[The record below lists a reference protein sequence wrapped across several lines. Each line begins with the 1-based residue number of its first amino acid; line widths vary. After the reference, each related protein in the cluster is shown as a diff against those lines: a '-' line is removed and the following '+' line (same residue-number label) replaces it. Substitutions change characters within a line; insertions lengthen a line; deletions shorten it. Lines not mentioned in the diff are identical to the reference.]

1 MIYTIGGIK
10 GGSGKTTIATNLAVM
25 LYLKGRDVLFVDAD
39 DQETATDFTHWRN
52 ESLPNGAGYTAIQLA
67 NNAVRTEILKLKS
80 KYDDIVIDTGG
91 RDTTSQRAAMTV
103 SDVYIVPFIPRSF
116 DMWTL
121 EKVARLIDEM
131 RTAKPDLRA
140 YAVLNKIDSR
150 GSDNTEAK
158 EFLGETDSIV
168 LIESALGHRKSFANA
183 ASKGLSV
190 VEYKPADEKAIKE
203 LNELFNILTDIT
215 QAKN

>member
-203 LNELFNILTDIT
+203 LNELFNILT
-215 QAKN
+215 KE

>member
-25 LYLKGRDVLFVDAD
+25 LHLKGRDVLFVDAD

-52 ESLPNGAGYTAIQLA
+52 ESLPEGAGYTAIQLA

-131 RTAKPDLRA
+131 RTAKPELRA

-168 LIESALGHRKSFANA
+168 LIEAALGHRKSIANA

-203 LNELFNILTDIT
+203 VNELFEILT
-215 QAKN
+215 KE

>member
-25 LYLKGRDVLFVDAD
+25 LHLKGRDVLFVDAD

-52 ESLPNGAGYTAIQLA
+52 ESLPEGAGYTAIQLA

-131 RTAKPDLRA
+131 RTAKPELRA

-158 EFLGETDSIV
+158 EFLGETDSIT
-168 LIESALGHRKSFANA
+168 LIEAALGHRKSFANA

-203 LNELFNILTDIT
+203 VNELFEILT
-215 QAKN
+215 KE

>member
-25 LYLKGRDVLFVDAD
+25 LHLQNRDVLFVDAD

-52 ESLPNGAGYTAIQLA
+52 QTLPEGSGYTAIQLA
-67 NNAVRTEILKLKS
+67 NNAVRTEVLKLKS

-91 RDTTSQRAAMTV
+91 RDTTSQRAAITV

-121 EKVARLIDEM
+121 EKVTRLIDEM
-131 RTAKPDLRA
+131 RVVNPDLRA
-140 YAVLNKIDSR
+140 YAVLNKTDFR
-150 GSDNTEAK
+150 GSDNEEAK
-158 EFLGETDSIV
+158 EFLTETENLTLLKSN
-168 LIESALGHRKSFANA
+168 LGHRKSFANA
-183 ASKGLSV
+183 ASKGLSI
-190 VEYKPADEKAIKE
+190 VELKPTDDKAVKE
-203 LNELFNILTDIT
+203 MTELFAVLT
-215 QAKN
+215 Q

>member
-25 LYLKGRDVLFVDAD
+25 LHLKGRDVLFVDAD

-52 ESLPNGAGYTAIQLA
+52 ESLPEGAGYTAIQLA

-131 RTAKPDLRA
+131 RTAKPELRA

-168 LIESALGHRKSFANA
+168 LIEAALGHRKSFANA

-203 LNELFNILTDIT
+203 VNELLEILT
-215 QAKN
+215 KE

>member
-10 GGSGKTTIATNLAVM
+10 GGSGKTTLATNLAVM
-25 LYLKGRDVLFVDAD
+25 LHLKGRDVLFVDAD

-52 ESLPNGAGYTAIQLA
+52 ENLPEGSGYTAIQLA
-67 NNAVRTEILKLKS
+67 NNAVRTEVLKLKS

-103 SDVYIVPFIPRSF
+103 SDVYVVPFIPRSF

-131 RTAKPDLRA
+131 RAAKPDLRA
-140 YAVLNKIDSR
+140 YAVLNKTDAR
-150 GSDNTEAK
+150 GSDNVEAK
-158 EFLGETDSIV
+158 EFLSETDSITLV
-168 LIESALGHRKSFANA
+168 EASIGHRKSFANA

-190 VEYKPADEKAIKE
+190 VEFKPSDDKAIAE
-203 LNELFNILTDIT
+203 MNLLFDILT
-215 QAKN
+215 KE

>member
-10 GGSGKTTIATNLAVM
+10 GGSGKTTIATNLVVM

-52 ESLPNGAGYTAIQLA
+52 ETLPDGVGYTAIQLA

-103 SDVYIVPFIPRSF
+103 SDVLVVPFIPRSF

-131 RTAKPDLRA
+131 MTAKPDLRA
-140 YAVLNKIDSR
+140 YAVLNKTDAR
-150 GSDNTEAK
+150 GSDNMEAK
-158 EFLGETDSIV
+158 AFLNETDSIK
-168 LIESALGHRKSFANA
+168 LIEASLGHRKSFANA

-190 VEYKPADEKAIKE
+190 VELKPVDEKAIKE
-203 LNELFNILTDIT
+203 MTDLFDILT
-215 QAKN
+215 KE

>member
-25 LYLKGRDVLFVDAD
+25 LHLKGREVLFVDAD

-52 ESLPNGAGYTAIQLA
+52 ESLPEGSGYTAIQLA

-131 RTAKPDLRA
+131 RTAKPELRA
-140 YAVLNKIDSR
+140 YAVLNKTDSR
-150 GSDNTEAK
+150 GSDNAEAK
-158 EFLGETDSIV
+158 DFLNETDSIT
-168 LIESALGHRKSFANA
+168 LIEATLGHRKSFANA
-183 ASKGLSV
+183 ASKGLSI
-190 VEYKPADEKAIKE
+190 VEYKPADDKAIKE
-203 LNELFNILTDIT
+203 VNDLFNVLT
-215 QAKN
+215 KE

>member
-10 GGSGKTTIATNLAVM
+10 GGSGKTTVATNLAVM
-25 LYLKGRDVLFVDAD
+25 LHLQKRDVLFVDAD

-52 ESLPNGAGYTAIQLA
+52 ETLPAGAGYTAIQLA
-67 NNAVRTEILKLKS
+67 NNAVRTEILKLRS

-91 RDTTSQRAAMTV
+91 RDTTSQRAALTV

-121 EKVARLIDEM
+121 EKVVKLIDEM

-140 YAVLNKIDSR
+140 YAVLNKTDFR
-150 GSDNTEAK
+150 GSDNIEAR
-158 EFLGETDSIV
+158 EFLSETDSII
-168 LIESALGHRKSFANA
+168 LIEPTLGHRKSFANA
-183 ASKGLSV
+183 ASKGLSI
-190 VEYKPADEKAIKE
+190 VEFKPVDAKGVKE
-203 LNELFNILTDIT
+203 MTELFNFLTKEAD
-215 QAKN
+215 

>member
-25 LYLKGRDVLFVDAD
+25 LHLQKRDVLFVDAD

-52 ESLPNGAGYTAIQLA
+52 ETLSEGAGYTAIQLA
-67 NNAVRTEILKLKS
+67 NNAVRTEILKLKN

-91 RDTTSQRAAMTV
+91 RDTTSQRAALTV

-121 EKVARLIDEM
+121 EKVVRLIDEM
-131 RTAKPDLRA
+131 RTANPDLRT
-140 YAVLNKIDSR
+140 YAVLNKTDAR
-150 GSDNTEAK
+150 GSDNIEAK
-158 EFLGETDSIV
+158 EFLSETGGSITLV
-168 LIESALGHRKSFANA
+168 ETALGHRKSFANA

-190 VEYKPADEKAIKE
+190 VEYKPQDDKAIKE
-203 LNELFNILTDIT
+203 ITDLFSILT
-215 QAKN
+215 KE